1 MKSRIISLSFSV
13 LGGNKA
19 GLGGIGCR
27 LSPYIHFFLFGCCSI
42 PSFVRISC
50 SFRDETERLKQLFRD
65 SQQLFR
71 AYLSTGRVWC
81 RLLMCFSNSFINK
94 KSHLFKFWHSKC
106 LYQANFLPFSW
117 FFFIFSLHI
126 IQDFKLHSAN
136 KITWNNYISCKR
148 LTWSKII

>member
-65 SQQLFR
+65 SQQLF
-71 AYLSTGRVWC
+71 L
-81 RLLMCFSNSFINK
+81 RLFIDW
-94 KSHLFKFWHSKC
+94 SCVVPTADVLFKFIYK
-106 LYQANFLPFSW
+106 
-117 FFFIFSLHI
+117 
-126 IQDFKLHSAN
+126 
-136 KITWNNYISCKR
+136 
-148 LTWSKII
+148 